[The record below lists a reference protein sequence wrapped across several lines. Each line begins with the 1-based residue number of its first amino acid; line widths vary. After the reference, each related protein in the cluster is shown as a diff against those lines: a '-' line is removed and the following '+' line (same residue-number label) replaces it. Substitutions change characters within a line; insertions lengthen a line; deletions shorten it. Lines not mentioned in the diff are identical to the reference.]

1 MSDTVFSANLPH
13 DFHATMRMVAD
24 RLEKEPGFAES
35 LDTLL
40 ADQGGECDA
49 HPADPN
55 PNHNRIPEVTVM
67 DEGDLIAVVLG
78 GDCAQV
84 VQTAAG
90 LSNVSVAMGIWL
102 AIQLY
107 GAATQVRVTKEDAGK
122 AA

>member
-1 MSDTVFSANLPH
+1 MHDAVFSASLPH
-13 DFHATMRMVAD
+13 DLHAPLRMVAD
-24 RLEKEPGFAES
+24 RLKAEPGFAEV

-40 ADQGGECDA
+40 ADQGGECDV

-55 PNHNRIPEVTVM
+55 PNHNRIPEVTVL

-78 GDCAQV
+78 GDCARV

-102 AIQLY
+102 AIRLY
-107 GAATQVRVTKEDAGK
+107 GAATQVRVTKEEAEK